1 MYRDR
6 EKEKQRQ
13 QTGQNTYKT
22 VEMLI
27 IFNIWTGLEP
37 SPLCIRYMYACVVYM
52 CIYISMLSV
61 VCAWCVY
68 ILCTYMGMCLLSI
81 SMLSA
86 CYVVCCEFIGCLWF
100 VTYVVFVFVELYTF
114 CMYLLNVCAR
124 SKFAL
129 NLHMSRFSVVRANG
143 LYLLWLFAYVVYIFA
158 VVFVSIVRVSLRIL
172 LVYVVHVFDV
182 CVYTSKLSV
191 VCAWFMRIYIFMSTH
206 MHQCTTHTD
215 AVCVCVRVHV
225 CNYALHM

>member
-61 VCAWCVY
+61 VCA
-68 ILCTYMGMCLLSI
+68 
-81 SMLSA
+81 
-86 CYVVCCEFIGCLWF
+86 
-100 VTYVVFVFVELYTF
+100 
-114 CMYLLNVCAR
+114 
-124 SKFAL
+124 
-129 NLHMSRFSVVRANG
+129 
-143 LYLLWLFAYVVYIFA
+143 
-158 VVFVSIVRVSLRIL
+158 
-172 LVYVVHVFDV
+172 
-182 CVYTSKLSV
+182 
-191 VCAWFMRIYIFMSTH
+191 
-206 MHQCTTHTD
+206 
-215 AVCVCVRVHV
+215 
-225 CNYALHM
+225 